1 VGAGLNALDNGM
13 SYEALMKSAIDVV
26 FGLNPSGASIVV
38 TLYENLVG
46 SPAPLSIID
55 EYGGMLDN
63 GSMTSAEF
71 GIAVADHD
79 LNANNI
85 DLVGLT
91 QTGVEYILYG

>member
-1 VGAGLNALDNGM
+1 
-13 SYEALMKSAIDVV
+13 
-26 FGLNPSGASIVV
+26 
-38 TLYENLVG
+38 
-46 SPAPLSIID
+46 
-55 EYGGMLDN
+55 MLDN